1 MKDENEFDYDNYIEK
16 THTYGTI
23 LMVIGIV
30 LLLAVPFLI
39 ASVTGSHINW
49 PGFRSGVIKVLL
61 IYIPSSAAEFLIYT
75 PMLGVGSVYLSFLTG
90 NLTNLKLPCAFSSR
104 EIAQTQPGTK
114 EDEIIM
120 TLSIATSALVTMLVI
135 ALGVALLVPLTPI
148 LQNPTLK
155 PAFDN
160 VLPALFG
167 ALGYQYFIKDLKLS
181 TFAMVLSV
189 AICIFVPSMI
199 GQTGT
204 MIIVLGAV
212 TLAFAFVIFK
222 ATQKKAQALIDEN
235 NSNKDQ

>member
-1 MKDENEFDYDNYIEK
+1 MKDENVFDYDNYIEK

-49 PGFRSGVIKVLL
+49 PGFKSGVIKVLL

-120 TLSIATSALVTMLVI
+120 TLAIATSALVTMLVI

-212 TLAFAFVIFK
+212 TLAFAFFIFK

-235 NSNKDQ
+235 NSNKEQ